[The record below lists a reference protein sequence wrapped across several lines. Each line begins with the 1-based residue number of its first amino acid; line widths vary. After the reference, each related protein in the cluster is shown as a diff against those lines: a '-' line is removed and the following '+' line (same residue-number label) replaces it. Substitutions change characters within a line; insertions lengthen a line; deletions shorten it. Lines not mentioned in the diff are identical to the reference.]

1 LWFHKSSKS
10 QHWKEIDIDSQKKM
24 RKSTNIWNP
33 TKIDGR
39 ILTSGLR
46 YVILKAGEG
55 NYPEIKQK
63 VSVHYTGKLL
73 DEKVFDTSPGELA
86 KESGLFNEGMSYEPY
101 QFTLGTGSVIQG
113 WDIGIVL

>member
-1 LWFHKSSKS
+1 
-10 QHWKEIDIDSQKKM
+10 
-24 RKSTNIWNP
+24 
-33 TKIDGR
+33 
-39 ILTSGLR
+39 
-46 YVILKAGEG
+46 LKAGEG

-113 WDIGIVL
+113 WDIGIVLLKDGGKGVLYIPSTLAYGERGACGIAQTLY